1 MGRVQESLTK
11 TINLTDKT
19 TDDYY
24 VLIEKLEPR
33 LEDLLKESPKE
44 SVKLTAEDRA
54 WLNSSLQEKEF

>member
-19 TDDYY
+19 TDDCY

-44 SVKLTAEDRA
+44 S
-54 WLNSSLQEKEF
+54 F